1 MSKNTA
7 FDYCLP
13 NMGMT
18 YDEQFGMKKDYADKL
33 FDGTDPRHLTV
44 YHNSTPTNY
53 RNKLRFTIGYNEDY
67 SGIEIGYNNP
77 KVKPSIVYSA
87 RDLPHLSTK
96 MTELIIAF
104 ETYLKD
110 KFTEIHYDPKM
121 LESQFVNLFG
131 NINIRTS
138 FNINETM
145 VIIHL
150 DRVNNRSSVHELNR
164 IYNNMYLQFRHLITS
179 FYIIDQDTKTFN
191 GKPFISERLFD
202 LNTGESF
209 DFRITELSFFQT
221 NTYMTN
227 IMYSRIKHLMSKYS
241 TDSDILF
248 DLCCGTGT
256 IGIYCASLCK
266 KVIGID
272 VCESSIEDASRNAKL
287 NGIRNC
293 EFMCNK
299 IEDVFDKLLDTY
311 KPLNKFIIID
321 PPRSGLHGNM
331 CQLIND
337 SGCNYV
343 IYVSCNQETMM
354 RDISM
359 MPNYKIADKDM
370 YDMYPFTDHVE
381 VSCVL
386 ERIDQEVIKKPFEH
400 VSEVFRENYFEKL
413 RDEISWQQDYFTVLN
428 SGVPTQVRER
438 RLTALH
444 SVFSTPIE
452 YSDKTMDPNPF
463 TETVQLVKDT
473 IEIKFG
479 LIFDSCLINYYQNQ
493 EDYMKFHKDDTGV
506 TKTSNII
513 TVSFGETRSFQVRL
527 RKDTDIKYY
536 YELKNGDVFRMFG
549 NCQDLFDHSIPPVPN
564 GIEKGGRISLTF
576 RVLRGS

>member
-1 MSKNTA
+1 MTTTA

-13 NMGMT
+13 NMAMT
-18 YDEQFGMKKDYADKL
+18 YDEQFDKKKEYAKNL
-33 FDGTDPRHLTV
+33 FTSDDITNHE
-44 YHNSTPTNY
+44 SIPTNY

-67 SGIEIGYNNP
+67 TKVVIGYNNP

-87 RDLPHLSTK
+87 LELPHLSKK
-96 MTELIIAF
+96 MCEMIGLF
-104 ETYLKD
+104 ENYLEGKFKD
-110 KFTEIHYDPKM
+110 IPYEPKL
-121 LESQFVNLFG
+121 LESRFVNLFG

-138 FNINETM
+138 FNIDENM

-150 DRVNNRSSVHELNR
+150 DRISNRSTIDDL
-164 IYNNMYLQFRHLITS
+164 IKTYTDMYYEFRGMITS
-179 FYIIDQDTKTFN
+179 FYIIDNDRKIN
-191 GKPFISERLFD
+191 LGKPFISEKLFD
-202 LNTGESF
+202 LNSGESF

-221 NTYMTN
+221 NTHMTN
-227 IMYSRIKHLMSKYS
+227 IMYSRIKELMKKYS
-241 TDSDILF
+241 TDSDVLF

-256 IGIYCASLCK
+256 IGIYCSSLCK

-272 VCESSIEDASRNAKL
+272 VCESSIEDANRNAKL
-287 NGIRNC
+287 NGIKNC
-293 EFMCNK
+293 DFICNK
-299 IEDVFDKLLDTY
+299 IENVFDSLLDTY

-331 CQLIND
+331 TQLIND

-354 RDISM
+354 RDIAL

-386 ERIDQEVIKKPFEH
+386 ERIDKVDIIKPFEY
-400 VSEVFRENYFEKL
+400 VPNVFHENYFEEL
-413 RDEISWQQDYFTVLN
+413 RDEITWKQDYFTIN
-428 SGVPTQVRER
+428 NNGIPSMIRER
-438 RLTALH
+438 RLTALQ
-444 SVFSTPIE
+444 SVYDTHIE
-452 YSDKTMDPNPF
+452 YSNKTMEPTPF
-463 TETVQLVKDT
+463 TKIVQFVKDT
-473 IEIKFG
+473 IESRFR

-493 EDYMKFHKDDTGV
+493 EDYMRFHKDDTGV
-506 TKTSNII
+506 TKSTNII
-513 TVSFGETRSFQVRL
+513 TVSFGESRNFQVRL
-527 RKDTDIKYY
+527 RADKDIKYY
-536 YELKNGDVFRMFG
+536 YELNNGDVFRMFG

-576 RVLRGS
+576 RVLRA

>member
-1 MSKNTA
+1 MTTTA

-13 NMGMT
+13 NMAMT
-18 YDEQFGMKKDYADKL
+18 YDEQFDKKKEYAKNL
-33 FDGTDPRHLTV
+33 FTSDDITNHE
-44 YHNSTPTNY
+44 SIPTNY

-67 SGIEIGYNNP
+67 TKVVIGYNNP

-87 RDLPHLSTK
+87 LELPHLSKK
-96 MTELIIAF
+96 MCEMIGLF
-104 ETYLKD
+104 ENYLEGKFKD
-110 KFTEIHYDPKM
+110 IPYEQKL
-121 LESQFVNLFG
+121 LESRFVNLFG

-138 FNINETM
+138 FNIDENM

-150 DRVNNRSSVHELNR
+150 DRISNRSTIDDL
-164 IYNNMYLQFRHLITS
+164 IKTYTDMYYEFRGMITS
-179 FYIIDQDTKTFN
+179 FYIIDNDRKIN
-191 GKPFISERLFD
+191 LGKPFISEKLFD
-202 LNTGESF
+202 LNSGESF

-221 NTYMTN
+221 NTHMTN
-227 IMYSRIKHLMSKYS
+227 IMYSRIKELMKKYS
-241 TDSDILF
+241 TDSDVLF

-256 IGIYCASLCK
+256 IGIYCSSLCK

-272 VCESSIEDASRNAKL
+272 VCESSIEDANRNAKL
-287 NGIRNC
+287 NGIKNC
-293 EFMCNK
+293 DFICNK
-299 IEDVFDKLLDTY
+299 IENVFDSLLDTY

-331 CQLIND
+331 TQLIND

-354 RDISM
+354 RDIAL

-386 ERIDQEVIKKPFEH
+386 ERIDKVDIIKPFEY
-400 VSEVFRENYFEKL
+400 VPNVFHENYFEEL
-413 RDEISWQQDYFTVLN
+413 RDEITWKQDYFTIN
-428 SGVPTQVRER
+428 NNGIPSMIRER
-438 RLTALH
+438 RLTALQ
-444 SVFSTPIE
+444 SVYDTHIE
-452 YSDKTMDPNPF
+452 YSNKTMEPTPF
-463 TETVQLVKDT
+463 TKIVQFVKDT
-473 IEIKFG
+473 IESRFR

-493 EDYMKFHKDDTGV
+493 EDYMRFHKDDTGV
-506 TKTSNII
+506 TKSTNII
-513 TVSFGETRSFQVRL
+513 TVSFGESRNFQVRL
-527 RKDTDIKYY
+527 RADKDIKYY
-536 YELKNGDVFRMFG
+536 YELNNGDVFRMFG

-576 RVLRGS
+576 RVLRA